1 MKKTIKQI
9 AVFMF
14 AATVISSCNTVD
26 FGDTNDNP
34 NGPTAHITSQ
44 LLSSA
49 QVSVKDVITNVNGIN
64 YVQHITEGQYPGP
77 SRYQPEN
84 FSYSSWY
91 TGPVQNLNRIIEV
104 NEDVDLAPSVATF
117 GDNDNQIAVS
127 KLLRAYFLHYM
138 TDTWG
143 ALPWTE
149 AFKGI
154 SGTQPK
160 FDSQQE
166 LYTYMFAEIDE
177 ALGKIN
183 ANKGPQGDLLFGGD
197 MDKWATFGNTLKMIM
212 ALRISDADVTTA
224 KTKFE
229 EAVASGKL
237 ITNNSQNLRFTF
249 GSDETS
255 DNPWEDRFFSREDY
269 IMSETMIG
277 FLNAKADPRKTKY
290 TKPAAN
296 GPTAANGMDAYA
308 GAPNGKVNGNT
319 SDFAFITD
327 TVIGDPVYKVAI
339 YTAAQTHFSLAEV
352 KLRFP
357 GWNSGAGTAADH
369 QKMGIEASMM
379 DWGVAAA
386 DMNAYTAANPGATI
400 TDIAYEKYMALYLNG
415 PEAWA
420 EWRRLD
426 APVLTPSA
434 FALDPRIP
442 VRHAYNASVGDNNPD
457 NYADV
462 IASQGPNNLHTKLWW
477 DKN

>member
-26 FGDTNDNP
+26 FGDINDNP
-34 NGPTAHITSQ
+34 NGPTAAITSQ

-49 QVSVKDVITNVNGIN
+49 QVSVSSVITTVSGIN

-77 SRYQPEN
+77 SRYTGLT
-84 FSYSSWY
+84 FSYNGWY
-91 TGPVQNLNRIIEV
+91 TGPITNLNEIIKV
-104 NEDVDLAPSVATF
+104 NEDPEKAPIVASF
-117 GDNDNQIAVS
+117 GDNNNQIAVS

-143 ALPWTE
+143 ALPWSE
-149 AFKGI
+149 AFQGI
-154 SGTQPK
+154 QGTQPK
-160 FDSQQE
+160 FDSQQS
-166 LYTYMFAEIDE
+166 LYTYMFAEIDD

-183 ANKGPQGDLLFGGD
+183 ANAGPQGDLLFGGD
-197 MDKWATFGNTLKMIM
+197 MDKWATFGNTLKMTM
-212 ALRISDADVTTA
+212 ALRISDADAATA

-229 EAVASGKL
+229 QAVASGKL
-237 ITNNSQNLRFTF
+237 ITSNSQNLRFTY

-269 IMSETMIG
+269 LMSVTMMG
-277 FLNAKADPRKTKY
+277 FLNAKTDPRKFKY
-290 TKPAAN
+290 TKPAQNSAV
-296 GPTAANGMDAYA
+296 PDVYA

-319 SDFAFITD
+319 KDFAFITD
-327 TVIGDPVYKVAI
+327 TVIGDPTYKVAI
-339 YTAAQTHFSLAEV
+339 YTAAQTHFSLAEAAL
-352 KLRFP
+352 K
-357 GWNSGAGTAADH
+357 GWNVGGGTAAAH

-386 DMNAYTAANPGATI
+386 DMNTYTAANAGATI

-426 APVLTPSA
+426 SPALTPSIY
-434 FALDPRIP
+434 ALVQKIP
-442 VRHAYNASVGDNNPD
+442 VRHAYSPSVADNNPD
-457 NYADV
+457 NYAAV
-462 IASQGPNNLHTKLWW
+462 IASQGPDNLHTKLWW

>member
-26 FGDTNDNP
+26 FGDINDNP
-34 NGPTAHITSQ
+34 NGPTAAITSQ

-49 QVSVKDVITNVNGIN
+49 QVSVSSVITTVSGIN

-77 SRYQPEN
+77 SRYSGLT
-84 FSYSSWY
+84 FSYNGWY
-91 TGPVQNLNRIIEV
+91 TGPITNLNEIIKV
-104 NEDVDLAPSVATF
+104 NEDTEKAAIVASF
-117 GDNDNQIAVS
+117 GDNNNQIAVS

-143 ALPWTE
+143 ALPWTD
-149 AFKGI
+149 AFQGI
-154 SGTQPK
+154 AGTQPK
-160 FDSQQE
+160 FDSQQS
-166 LYTYMFAEIDE
+166 LYTYMFAEVDD

-183 ANKGPQGDLLFGGD
+183 ANAGPQGDLLFGGD
-197 MDKWATFGNTLKMIM
+197 MDKWATFGNTLKMTM
-212 ALRISDADVTTA
+212 ALRISDADAATA

-229 EAVASGKL
+229 QAVASGKL
-237 ITNNSQNLRFTF
+237 ITSNSQNLRFTY

-269 IMSETMIG
+269 VMSETMMG
-277 FLNAKADPRKTKY
+277 FLNAKTDPRKFKY
-290 TKPAAN
+290 TKPAQNSAV
-296 GPTAANGMDAYA
+296 PDVYA
-308 GAPNGKVNGNT
+308 GAENGKVNGNT
-319 SDFAFITD
+319 KDYAFITD
-327 TVIGDPVYKVAI
+327 TVIGDPTYKVAI
-339 YTAAQTHFSLAEV
+339 YTAAQTHFSLAEAAL
-352 KLRFP
+352 K
-357 GWNSGAGTAADH
+357 GWNVGGGTAAAH
-369 QKMGIEASMM
+369 QKLGIEASMM

-386 DMNAYTAANPGATI
+386 DMNTYTAANAGATI

-426 APVLTPSA
+426 SPALTPSIY
-434 FALDPRIP
+434 ALVQKIP
-442 VRHAYNASVGDNNPD
+442 VRHAYSPSVADNNPD
-457 NYADV
+457 NYAAV
-462 IASQGPNNLHTKLWW
+462 IASQGPDNLHTKLWW

>member
-9 AVFMF
+9 AAFMF
-14 AATVISSCNTVD
+14 AATVISSCDTVD
-26 FGDTNDNP
+26 FGDINDNP
-34 NGPTAHITSQ
+34 NGPTAAITSQ

-49 QVSVKDVITNVNGIN
+49 QTSVSSVITSVSGIN

-77 SRYQPEN
+77 SRYQGLT
-84 FSYSSWY
+84 FSYNGWY
-91 TGPVQNLNRIIEV
+91 TGPIQNLNEIIKV
-104 NEDVDLAPSVATF
+104 NEDPDKAPIVASF
-117 GDNDNQIAVS
+117 GDNNNQIAVS

-143 ALPWTE
+143 ALPWSE

-154 SGTQPK
+154 QGTQPK
-160 FDSQQE
+160 FDTQSE
-166 LYTYMFAEIDE
+166 LYTYMFAEIED

-183 ANKGPQGDLLFGGD
+183 ANAGPSGDILFGGD
-197 MDKWATFGNTLKMIM
+197 MDKWATFGNTLKMTM
-212 ALRISDADVTTA
+212 ALRISDADAATA

-229 EAVASGKL
+229 QAVASGKL
-237 ITNNSQNLRFTF
+237 ITSNSQNLRFTY

-269 IMSETMIG
+269 LMSVTMMG
-277 FLNAKADPRKTKY
+277 FLNAKTDPRKFKY
-290 TKPAAN
+290 TKPAQNSAV
-296 GPTAANGMDAYA
+296 PDVYA

-319 SDFAFITD
+319 KDFAFITD
-327 TVIGDPVYKVAI
+327 TVIGDPTYKVAI
-339 YTAAQTHFSLAEV
+339 YTAAQTHFSLAEAAL
-352 KLRFP
+352 K
-357 GWNSGAGTAADH
+357 GWNVGGGTAAAH

-386 DMNAYTAANPGATI
+386 DMNTYTAANAGATMA
-400 TDIAYEKYMALYLNG
+400 DIAYEKYMALYLNG

-426 APVLTPSA
+426 SPALTPSTY
-434 FALDPRIP
+434 ALDQRIP
-442 VRHAYNASVGDNNPD
+442 VRHAYDPSVGDNNPD
-457 NYADV
+457 NYAAI
-462 IASQGPNNLHTKLWW
+462 IASQGPDNLHTKLWW

>member
-26 FGDTNDNP
+26 FGNLNDNP
-34 NGPTAHITSQ
+34 NGPTAAITSQ

-49 QVSVKDVITNVNGIN
+49 QVSVSSVITTVSGIN

-77 SRYQPEN
+77 SRYAGLT
-84 FSYSSWY
+84 FSYNGWY
-91 TGPVQNLNRIIEV
+91 TGPITNLNEIIKV
-104 NEDVDLAPSVATF
+104 NEDPDKAAGVASF
-117 GDNDNQIAVS
+117 GDNNNQIAVS
-127 KLLRAYFLHYM
+127 KLLRAYYLHYM

-143 ALPWTE
+143 ALPWSE
-149 AFKGI
+149 AFQGI
-154 SGTQPK
+154 AGTQPK
-160 FDSQQE
+160 FDSQQS
-166 LYTYMFAEIDE
+166 LYTYMFAEIDD

-183 ANKGPQGDLLFGGD
+183 ANAGPQGDLLFGGD
-197 MDKWATFGNTLKMIM
+197 MDKWATFGNTLKMTM
-212 ALRISDADVTTA
+212 ALRISDADAATA

-229 EAVASGKL
+229 QAVASGKL
-237 ITNNSQNLRFTF
+237 ITSNSQNLRFTY

-269 IMSETMIG
+269 MMSETMMG
-277 FLNAKADPRKTKY
+277 FLNAKTDPRKFKY
-290 TKPAAN
+290 TKPAQNSAV
-296 GPTAANGMDAYA
+296 PDVYA
-308 GAPNGKVNGNT
+308 GAENGKVNGNT
-319 SDFAFITD
+319 KDYAFITD
-327 TVIGDPVYKVAI
+327 TVIGDPTYKVAI
-339 YTAAQTHFSLAEV
+339 YTAAQTHFSLAEAAL
-352 KLRFP
+352 K
-357 GWNSGAGTAADH
+357 GWNVGGGTAAAH

-386 DMNAYTAANPGATI
+386 DMNTYTAANAGATI

-426 APVLTPSA
+426 SPALTPSIY
-434 FALDPRIP
+434 ALVQKIP
-442 VRHAYNASVGDNNPD
+442 VRHAYSPSVADNNPD
-457 NYADV
+457 NYAAV
-462 IASQGPNNLHTKLWW
+462 IASQGPDNLHTKLWW

>member
-9 AVFMF
+9 AAFMF
-14 AATVISSCNTVD
+14 AATVISSCDTVD
-26 FGDTNDNP
+26 FGDINDNP
-34 NGPTAHITSQ
+34 NGPTAAITSQ

-49 QVSVKDVITNVNGIN
+49 QTSVSSVITSVSGIN

-77 SRYQPEN
+77 SRYQGLT
-84 FSYSSWY
+84 FSYNGWY
-91 TGPVQNLNRIIEV
+91 TGPIQNLNEIIKV
-104 NEDVDLAPSVATF
+104 NEDPDKAPIVASF
-117 GDNDNQIAVS
+117 GDNNNQIAVS

-143 ALPWTE
+143 ALPWSE

-154 SGTQPK
+154 QGTQPK
-160 FDSQQE
+160 FDTQSE
-166 LYTYMFAEIDE
+166 LYTYIFAEIED

-183 ANKGPQGDLLFGGD
+183 ANAGPSGDILFGGD
-197 MDKWATFGNTLKMIM
+197 MDKWATFGNTLKMTM
-212 ALRISDADVTTA
+212 ALRISDADAATA

-229 EAVASGKL
+229 QAVASGKL
-237 ITNNSQNLRFTF
+237 ITSNSQNLRFTY

-269 IMSETMIG
+269 LMSVTMMG
-277 FLNAKADPRKTKY
+277 FLNAKTDPRKFKY
-290 TKPAAN
+290 TKPAQNSAV
-296 GPTAANGMDAYA
+296 PDVYA

-319 SDFAFITD
+319 KDFAFITD
-327 TVIGDPVYKVAI
+327 TVIGDPTYKVAI
-339 YTAAQTHFSLAEV
+339 YTAAQTHFSLAEAAL
-352 KLRFP
+352 K
-357 GWNSGAGTAADH
+357 GWNVGGGTAAAH

-386 DMNAYTAANPGATI
+386 DMNTYTAANAGATMA
-400 TDIAYEKYMALYLNG
+400 DIAYEKYMALYLNG

-426 APVLTPSA
+426 SPALTPSTY
-434 FALDPRIP
+434 ALDQRIP
-442 VRHAYNASVGDNNPD
+442 VRHAYDPSVGDNNPD
-457 NYADV
+457 NYAAI
-462 IASQGPNNLHTKLWW
+462 IASQGPDNLHTKLWW

>member
-26 FGDTNDNP
+26 FGNLNDNP
-34 NGPTAHITSQ
+34 NGPTAAITSQ

-49 QVSVKDVITNVNGIN
+49 QVSVSSVITTVSGIN

-77 SRYQPEN
+77 SRYAGLT
-84 FSYSSWY
+84 FSYNGWY
-91 TGPVQNLNRIIEV
+91 TGPITNLNEIIKV
-104 NEDVDLAPSVATF
+104 NENPDTAPVVASF
-117 GDNDNQIAVS
+117 GDNNNQIAVS

-143 ALPWTE
+143 ALPWSE
-149 AFKGI
+149 AFQGI
-154 SGTQPK
+154 AGTQPK
-160 FDSQQE
+160 FDSQQS
-166 LYTYMFAEIDE
+166 LYTYMFAEVDD

-183 ANKGPQGDLLFGGD
+183 ANAGPQGDLLFGGD
-197 MDKWATFGNTLKMIM
+197 MDKWATFGNTLKMTM
-212 ALRISDADVTTA
+212 ALRISDADAATA

-229 EAVASGKL
+229 QAVASGKL
-237 ITNNSQNLRFTF
+237 ITSNSQNLRFTY

-269 IMSETMIG
+269 MMSETIMG
-277 FLNAKADPRKTKY
+277 FLNAKTDPRKFKY
-290 TKPAAN
+290 TKPAQNSAV
-296 GPTAANGMDAYA
+296 PDVYA

-319 SDFAFITD
+319 KDYAFITN
-327 TVIGDPVYKVAI
+327 TVIGDPTYKVAI
-339 YTAAQTHFSLAEV
+339 YTAAQTHFSLAEAAL
-352 KLRFP
+352 K
-357 GWNSGAGTAADH
+357 GWNVGSGTAAAH
-369 QKMGIEASMM
+369 QKLGIEASMM

-386 DMNAYTAANPGATI
+386 DMNTYTAANAGATI

-426 APVLTPSA
+426 SPALTPSIY
-434 FALDPRIP
+434 ALVQKIP
-442 VRHAYNASVGDNNPD
+442 VRHAYSPSVADNNPD
-457 NYADV
+457 NYAAV
-462 IASQGPNNLHTKLWW
+462 IASQGPDNLHTKLWW

>member
-26 FGDTNDNP
+26 FGNLNDNP
-34 NGPTAHITSQ
+34 NGPTAAITSQ

-49 QVSVKDVITNVNGIN
+49 QVSVSSVITTVSGIN

-77 SRYQPEN
+77 SRYAGLT
-84 FSYSSWY
+84 FSYNGWY
-91 TGPVQNLNRIIEV
+91 TGPITNLNEIIKV
-104 NEDVDLAPSVATF
+104 NEDPEKAPIVASF
-117 GDNDNQIAVS
+117 GDNNNQIAVS

-143 ALPWTE
+143 ALPWSE
-149 AFKGI
+149 AFQGI
-154 SGTQPK
+154 AGTQPK
-160 FDSQQE
+160 FDSQQS
-166 LYTYMFAEIDE
+166 LYTYMFAEVDD

-183 ANKGPQGDLLFGGD
+183 ANAGPQGDLLFGGD
-197 MDKWATFGNTLKMIM
+197 MDKWATFGNTLKMTM
-212 ALRISDADVTTA
+212 ALRISDADAATA

-229 EAVASGKL
+229 QAVASGKL
-237 ITNNSQNLRFTF
+237 ITSNSQNLRFTY

-269 IMSETMIG
+269 MMSETMMG
-277 FLNAKADPRKTKY
+277 FLNAKTDPRKFKY
-290 TKPAAN
+290 TKPAQNSAV
-296 GPTAANGMDAYA
+296 PDVYA
-308 GAPNGKVNGNT
+308 GAENGKVNGNT
-319 SDFAFITD
+319 KDYAFITD
-327 TVIGDPVYKVAI
+327 TVIGDPTYKVAI
-339 YTAAQTHFSLAEV
+339 YTAAQTHFSLAEAAM
-352 KLRFP
+352 K
-357 GWNSGAGTAADH
+357 GWNVGGGTAAAH

-386 DMNAYTAANPGATI
+386 DMNTYTAANAGATMA
-400 TDIAYEKYMALYLNG
+400 DIAYEKYMALYLNG

-426 APVLTPSA
+426 SPALTPSIY
-434 FALDPRIP
+434 ALVQKIP
-442 VRHAYNASVGDNNPD
+442 VRHAYSPSVADNNPD
-457 NYADV
+457 NYAAV
-462 IASQGPNNLHTKLWW
+462 IASQGPDNLHTKLWW

>member
-26 FGDTNDNP
+26 FGNLNDNP
-34 NGPTAHITSQ
+34 NGPTAAITSQ

-49 QVSVKDVITNVNGIN
+49 QVSVSSVITTVSGIN

-77 SRYQPEN
+77 SRYAGLT
-84 FSYSSWY
+84 FSYNGWY
-91 TGPVQNLNRIIEV
+91 TGPITNLNEIIKV
-104 NEDVDLAPSVATF
+104 NEDPEKAPIVASF
-117 GDNDNQIAVS
+117 GDNNNQIAVS

-143 ALPWTE
+143 ALPWSE
-149 AFKGI
+149 AFQGI
-154 SGTQPK
+154 AGTQPK
-160 FDSQQE
+160 FDSQQS
-166 LYTYMFAEIDE
+166 LYTYMFAEVDD

-183 ANKGPQGDLLFGGD
+183 ANAGPQGDLLFGGD
-197 MDKWATFGNTLKMIM
+197 MDKWATFGNTLKMTM
-212 ALRISDADVTTA
+212 ALRISDADAATA

-229 EAVASGKL
+229 QAVASGKL
-237 ITNNSQNLRFTF
+237 ITSNSQNLRFTY

-269 IMSETMIG
+269 MMSETMMG
-277 FLNAKADPRKTKY
+277 FLNAKTDPRKFKY
-290 TKPAAN
+290 TKPAQNSAV
-296 GPTAANGMDAYA
+296 PDVYA
-308 GAPNGKVNGNT
+308 GAENGKVNGNT
-319 SDFAFITD
+319 KDYAFITD
-327 TVIGDPVYKVAI
+327 TVIGDPTYKVAI
-339 YTAAQTHFSLAEV
+339 YTAAQTHFSLAEAAL
-352 KLRFP
+352 K
-357 GWNSGAGTAADH
+357 GWNVGGGTAAAH

-386 DMNAYTAANPGATI
+386 DMNTYTAANAGATMA
-400 TDIAYEKYMALYLNG
+400 DIAYEKYMALYLNG

-426 APVLTPSA
+426 SPALTPSIY
-434 FALDPRIP
+434 ALVQKIP
-442 VRHAYNASVGDNNPD
+442 VRHAYSPSVADNNPD
-457 NYADV
+457 NYAAV
-462 IASQGPNNLHTKLWW
+462 IASQGPDDLHTKLWW